1 MKNSIKNLVQSLIF
15 IIDYLFYLVFNP
27 FKFKKI
33 KLNEIRKILII
44 DLLHVGDI
52 IVTTPVIKNLR
63 NTFPDAKIDFCL
75 QKKYKDLI
83 DEDINLDNLIFYDKN
98 FLKNIKGK
106 YDLVVLLH
114 PGSLKI
120 SLDLLRSKIKYR
132 IGCSHIGAVRGRGYF
147 LTRKVTPRI
156 KQKSLVEYNLDVLKL
171 LKLKIKNLKPQLYCK
186 QDFRLKKGFN
196 VVVHVSGNKKSNK
209 WLNER
214 WAKVLDYMV
223 EKYKV
228 NIYFTGVK
236 SDLEDIKQINS
247 LMKNKAEIMAGK
259 TNLKELMALIKNS
272 DMYLGIDSGP
282 MHIAS
287 TFNKKI
293 IVLFGP
299 TNLKFW
305 KPYSKDL
312 IMIKKSSFMRS
323 ILVDDVKRA
332 LGSIL
337 K

>member
-228 NIYFTGVK
+228 NIYFTGVN
-236 SDLEDIKQINS
+236 SDVEDINEINS
-247 LMKNKAEIMAGK
+247 LM
-259 TNLKELMALIKNS
+259 KNS